1 MANLL
6 PHIPPDT
13 LAEPFVKAVDLSDE
27 GKKLLREEDTAEMFL
42 QALID
47 ADEVFDAVRVLAR
60 ALHPQLAVAWALDC
74 AGKAPPE
81 DDDKKNNVTG
91 DLLDLAQRWLDD
103 PGDTPL
109 RREAMVAA
117 EESGYFGP
125 ASWVAAAIGWSG
137 GSIAPI
143 TAPPIEPPE
152 GLYARAVSGAI
163 NITASKVPEQIVER
177 AHEYFD
183 LGLEYAQEE
192 PPKGHGP
199 TATLASKP
207 AAADPE
213 AQGAE
218 NETDAEEARPVA
230 RSLRRSPGAPTV
242 SEEPKAPP
250 PPPEPSP
257 RSLRRKSPGQSG
269 SSGSSG
275 SGWGSSEEQG
285 GGGGWNP
292 KPL

>member
-6 PHIPPDT
+6 PHIPPET
-13 LAEPFVKAVDLSDE
+13 IAEPFVKGVDLSKE
-27 GKKLLREEDTAEMFL
+27 GKKLLREGDTVEVFL
-42 QALID
+42 RALVD
-47 ADEVFDAVRVLAR
+47 ADEIFDAVRLVAR

-81 DDDKKNNVTG
+81 DDDKQNKMTG
-91 DLLDLAQRWLDD
+91 ELLDLAQRWLDE

-137 GSIAPI
+137 GSISPI
-143 TAPPIEPPE
+143 TAPPVEPPE
-152 GLYARAVSGAI
+152 GLCGRAASGAI
-163 NITASKVPEQIVER
+163 NITASKVPEKIMER
-177 AHEYFD
+177 VSEYFK
-183 LGLEYAQEE
+183 LGLDYAQAQ
-192 PPKGHGP
+192 PPKGQGP
-199 TATLASKP
+199 TATLAAK
-207 AAADPE
+207 AAAE
-213 AQGAE
+213 A
-218 NETDAEEARPVA
+218 NEPDTVESTEEEAEVRPPA
-230 RSLRRSPGAPTV
+230 RSLRRSPGAPTA
-242 SEEPKAPP
+242 SDTPDAPP

-269 SSGSSG
+269 SSGSG
-275 SGWGSSEEQG
+275 SGWGSSGESDS
-285 GGGGWNP
+285 GGWNP